1 MAETNHDYLTAT
13 QVRKRYGGVS
23 KMTLHRWRHDPNL
36 GFPQP
41 EPIRSR
47 NYWRIEQ
54 LDSWDAVRKKALP
67 QSVEGESLGT

>member
-1 MAETNHDYLTAT
+1 MATPRDYLTTA
-13 QVRKRYGGVS
+13 QVCERYGGVTP
-23 KMTLHRWRHDPNL
+23 MTLHRWRNDGDLN
-36 GFPQP
+36 FPKP

-67 QSVEGESLGT
+67 QSVEGESHGT